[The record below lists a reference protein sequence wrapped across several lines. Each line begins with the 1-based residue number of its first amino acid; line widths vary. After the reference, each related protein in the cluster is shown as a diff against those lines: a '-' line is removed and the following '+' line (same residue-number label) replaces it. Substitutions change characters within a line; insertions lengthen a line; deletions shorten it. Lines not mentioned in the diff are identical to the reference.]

1 MLVAGFHR
9 RFIMEQSSSSTSR
22 GLSLERLTGEA
33 LVEIER
39 LGYSRRS
46 RNRYRAIW
54 EHLIE
59 FSERNE
65 LGAEFSRDLAARFL
79 EGYRFGDEEKESPG
93 QGWRKHALWGVS
105 VLADFAETGRIERAF
120 ANVDAIHLVPAM
132 QNTLRDYLQ
141 YCKDRLQLRPG
152 TLHGRT
158 TELTIFL
165 DFLNSRK
172 ARTLDQIQAAD
183 LSEFISCRADL
194 PVGKIHR
201 DHWLEPKT
209 VARIVSDMRSFLRFL
224 TMRGILQKDLGAELP
239 KIRVPRDAKIP
250 SVWEHELVVR
260 LLEAVDRSS
269 AKGKRDYAILLLACR
284 LGMRVGDIR
293 TLKLD
298 QLHWEDSTIDVT
310 QSKTGGPLRLPLTN
324 EMGEALI
331 DYLKSGR
338 PQTAHREVFL
348 KVNPPFDPFTGN
360 NLHHIVTYWRLLAGI
375 RFRSP
380 QKRGIHSLR
389 HTLATRLLQKGTPF
403 TTIAEILGHT
413 SLESTR
419 IYAKADVEA
428 LRSVALDPEE
438 VNHVK

>member
-1 MLVAGFHR
+1 
-9 RFIMEQSSSSTSR
+9 MEQSAFSISQN
-22 GLSLERLTGEA
+22 LSLERLVTDA
-33 LVEIER
+33 LGEIER

-59 FSERNE
+59 FSCRKG
-65 LGAEFSRDLAARFL
+65 LGGQFSGESVARFL
-79 EGYRFGDEEKESPG
+79 EEYRFTGEEIDMSG
-93 QGWRKHALWGVS
+93 QGWRKHVVWGVS
-105 VLADFAETGRIERAF
+105 VLADFAEKGRIERAF
-120 ANVDAIHLVPAM
+120 TDMEAIHLVPSM
-132 QNTLRDYLQ
+132 QNTLSDYVQ

-152 TLHGRT
+152 TLHERT
-158 TELTIFL
+158 IELTIFL
-165 DFLNSRK
+165 DFLHSKK
-172 ARTLDQIQAAD
+172 ARPLDQIQSMD
-183 LSEFISCRADL
+183 LSDFLCCRADL
-194 PVGKIHR
+194 PFVGKIRR
-201 DHWLEPKT
+201 DRWLQPIT
-209 VARIVSDMRSFLRFL
+209 VARIVSDIRSFLRFL
-224 TMRGILQKDLGAELP
+224 TMRGILQKDLSVDLP
-239 KIRVPRDAKIP
+239 SIRIPRDAKIP
-250 SVWEHELVVR
+250 SVWEQELVIR

-298 QLHWEDSTIDVT
+298 QIRWENSTIEIA
-310 QSKTGGPLRLPLTN
+310 QSKTGTPLRLPLTD
-324 EMGEALI
+324 EVGEALI

-338 PQTAHREVFL
+338 PQTEHREVFL

-360 NLHHIVTYWRLLAGI
+360 NLHHIITYWRLLAGI

-380 QKRGIHSLR
+380 QKRGMHSLR
-389 HTLATRLLQKGTPF
+389 HTLATRLLEKETPL

-428 LRSVALDPEE
+428 LRNVALDPEE
-438 VNHVK
+438 VNHAE

>member
-1 MLVAGFHR
+1 
-9 RFIMEQSSSSTSR
+9 MEQSAFPISWN
-22 GLSLERLTGEA
+22 LSLERLVTEA
-33 LVEIER
+33 LSEIER

-59 FSERNE
+59 FSNRNK
-65 LGAEFSRDLAARFL
+65 LGDKFSGDLTVRFL
-79 EGYRFGDEEKESPG
+79 EEYLVGDEQKERPG
-93 QGWRKHALWGVS
+93 QSWRKHMVWGIR
-105 VLADFAETGRIERAF
+105 VLADFAETGHIERAF
-120 ANVDAIHLVPAM
+120 AEVEAIHLVPAM

-141 YCKDRLQLRPG
+141 YCKDRLYLRPG

-165 DFLNSRK
+165 DFLHSKR
-172 ARTLDQIQAAD
+172 ARTLEQIQAAD

-194 PVGKIHR
+194 PLGRIRR
-201 DHWLEPKT
+201 DQWLEPKT

-224 TMRGILQKDLGAELP
+224 TMRGILQKDLSAELP

-250 SVWEHELVVR
+250 SVWEQELVVR

-298 QLHWEDSTIDVT
+298 QLHWEDSTIEVT
-310 QSKTGGPLRLPLTN
+310 QSKTGTPLRLPLIS
-324 EMGEALI
+324 EVGEALI

-338 PQTAHREVFL
+338 PQTTHREVFL
-348 KVNPPFDPFTGN
+348 KVKPPFDPFTGN
-360 NLHHIVTYWRLLAGI
+360 NLHHIVTYWRLLGGI
-375 RFRSP
+375 RFRTT

-389 HTLATRLLQKGTPF
+389 HTLATRLLEKGTPF

-419 IYAKADVEA
+419 IYAKANVEA

-438 VNHVK
+438 MNHAE